1 LLTITSRSA
10 DPKVNIVRYWQ
21 DDRVPRARALL
32 LLVFLLATFSLTG
45 CVRLH
50 AAMAVSA
57 DDRVSGEIIAATP
70 PTADNDPG
78 PQLRVPSELS
88 SRVTTK
94 PYKVDAYAGTQLF
107 FNGLTFEEVRTLST
121 ATSSSSSRYQLT
133 FRRSGGLV
141 TMSGSVDLT
150 QVPADRA
157 DIQVKISFPGGVV
170 DTNGREEESGT
181 ISWSPKPGQASML
194 TATVQYA
201 GAESNSF
208 LGWILLVGALTGGA
222 ALIVVVLALV
232 AHRRSLVA

>member
-1 LLTITSRSA
+1 VN
-10 DPKVNIVRYWQ
+10 KVHTTRYWQ
-21 DDRVPRARALL
+21 DDHVSRARVLL
-32 LLVFLLATFSLTG
+32 LPVFLLLAAFSLSG

-50 AAMAVSA
+50 AAMAVSE

-78 PQLRVPSELS
+78 PQLRVPSELA

-107 FNGLTFEEVRTLST
+107 FNGLTFDEVRTLSL
-121 ATSSSSSRYQLT
+121 ATSSSSSRYQIN
-133 FRRSGGLV
+133 FRRSGDLV

-150 QVPADRA
+150 QVPIDRA

-170 DTNGREEESGT
+170 NTNGREEEEGT
-181 ISWSPKPGQASML
+181 IAWSPKPGQASML
-194 TATVQYA
+194 NATVQYA
-201 GAESNSF
+201 GADSEGMI
-208 LGWILLVGALTGGA
+208 GWVFLVGALTGGA
-222 ALIVVVLALV
+222 ALIVVVLALI

>member
-1 LLTITSRSA
+1 M
-10 DPKVNIVRYWQ
+10 
-21 DDRVPRARALL
+21 PRARALL
-32 LLVFLLATFSLTG
+32 LLVFLLATVSLTG

-170 DTNGREEESGT
+170 DTNGREEEGGT